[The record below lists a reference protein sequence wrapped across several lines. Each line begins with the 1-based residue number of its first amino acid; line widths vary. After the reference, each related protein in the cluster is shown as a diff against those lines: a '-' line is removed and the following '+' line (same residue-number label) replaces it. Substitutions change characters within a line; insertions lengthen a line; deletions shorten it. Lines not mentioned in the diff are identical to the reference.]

1 MSNMQTFSRSLASQL
16 FCTLVVVF
24 RAGISA
30 FSFFCKHM
38 AIWNGGERKSV
49 WVGRIFLASAFA
61 SLRLLCLCGLS
72 IVFFLFLSKDL
83 TDYVLT
89 KVEMSAAFAIVFI
102 RIQVRFFG
110 PCFGPFP
117 DFRPLVLFPLLK
129 KRQKLLFFSSI

>member
-1 MSNMQTFSRSLASQL
+1 MEPAGYMHKCQICKPLADPWL
-16 FCTLVVVF
+16 HNFFVLLL
-24 RAGISA
+24 
-30 FSFFCKHM
+30 SFFERGFLPFLCFGKHK
-38 AIWNGGERKSV
+38 AIWNRGERKSV

-89 KVEMSAAFAIVFI
+89 KVETSAAFAIVFI

-110 PCFGPFP
+110 PFFGPFP
-117 DFRPLVLFPLLK
+117 DFRPLVLFPC
-129 KRQKLLFFSSI
+129 